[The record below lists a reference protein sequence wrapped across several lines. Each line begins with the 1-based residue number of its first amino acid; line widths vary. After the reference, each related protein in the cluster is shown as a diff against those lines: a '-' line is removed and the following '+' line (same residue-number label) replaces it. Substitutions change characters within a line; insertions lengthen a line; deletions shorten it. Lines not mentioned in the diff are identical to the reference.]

1 MEKQSLTGEPSHD
14 PENHQKMT
22 DERAKKIDNIHHFI
36 PKQALM
42 GNIQDSLLVV
52 SWGGTFG
59 SVSTAVDRMRK
70 QGASVAH
77 VHIKYLNPFP
87 ANLEEVI
94 GHFKH
99 VIVFELNNR
108 QLVNIIRSQFAIAA
122 RSATQVKGLPF
133 KVHDVIES
141 INRYLEEIRHDN

>member
-1 MEKQSLTGEPSHD
+1 
-14 PENHQKMT
+14 MT
-22 DERAKKIDNIHHFI
+22 DERAKKIDNIRHFI

-42 GNIQDSLLVV
+42 GSIQDSLLVV

-77 VHIKYLNPFP
+77 VHIKYLNPVP
-87 ANLEEVI
+87 ANLEEII

-122 RSATQVKGLPF
+122 RKDSIGY
-133 KVHDVIES
+133 VIISQIFDHTRGVITPCPPALS
-141 INRYLEEIRHDN
+141 IG